1 MEMQFTH
8 EREFTYNRSYRGPIR
23 MVALDWAG
31 TTLDFGC
38 MAPAV
43 VFIAVF
49 KEESVP
55 ITMEEAR
62 IPMGAHK
69 KVHIGLITEIASVRK
84 RWVEVKGS
92 EPNEDDV
99 LRMFERFVPLQEA
112 CLAEYCE
119 LIPGT
124 LEVIE
129 ACRERGYKI
138 GSTSG
143 YLPGMMDILK
153 AEATKRGYTPDATFG
168 AGDVP
173 RGRPFGHMVLRNMLE
188 LDIPCVQSVVKV
200 DDTLTGIEE
209 GLNAGGWAIGLAIAG
224 NEVGVN
230 YEEWMSFSEEL
241 KQKHRDRIYPT
252 MYMRGAHYVIDSIAE
267 LMPCLD
273 DIEARL
279 RRGEKP

>member
-1 MEMQFTH
+1 MQFTY
-8 EREFTYNRSYRGPIR
+8 EREFTYNRAYRGPIK
-23 MVALDWAG
+23 MVVLDWAG
-31 TTLDFGC
+31 TTMDFGC

-43 VFIAVF
+43 VFCKVF
-49 KEESVP
+49 EEEGVP
-55 ITMEEAR
+55 ISMEEAR

-69 KVHIGLITEIASVRK
+69 KVHIGLITESPGVRA
-84 RWVEVKGS
+84 RWTEVKGS
-92 EPNEDDV
+92 EPTEDDV
-99 LRMFERFVPLQEA
+99 SRMFERFVPLQEA
-112 CLAEYCE
+112 CLSEYSE

-124 LEVIE
+124 LDVIK
-129 ACRERGYKI
+129 ACRERGYKL

-143 YLPGMMDILK
+143 YLPGMLAINLADAQK
-153 AEATKRGYTPDATFG
+153 QGYDPDATFG

-173 RGRPFGHMVLRNMLE
+173 RGRPFGHMVLRNILE
-188 LDIPCVQSVVKV
+188 LDISCVQSVVKI

-209 GLNAGGWAIGLAIAG
+209 GLNAGGWAIGLAISG
-224 NEVGVN
+224 NEVGVQHD
-230 YEEWMSFSEEL
+230 EWIAFSEEV

-252 MYMRGAHYVIDSIAE
+252 MYQRGAHYVIDSIAD

>member
-1 MEMQFTH
+1 MQFTY
-8 EREFTYNRSYRGPIR
+8 EREFTYNRAYHGPIK
-23 MVALDWAG
+23 MVVLDWAG
-31 TTLDFGC
+31 TTMDFGC

-43 VFIAVF
+43 VFCKVF
-49 KEESVP
+49 EEEGVP
-55 ITMEEAR
+55 ISMEEAR

-69 KVHIGLITEIASVRK
+69 KVHIGLITEIPGVRA
-84 RWVEVKGS
+84 RWTEAKGS
-92 EPNEDDV
+92 EPTEDDV
-99 LRMFERFVPLQEA
+99 IRMFERFVPLQEA
-112 CLAEYCE
+112 CLSEYSE

-124 LEVIE
+124 LDVIN

-143 YLPGMMDILK
+143 YLPGMLAINLADAQK
-153 AEATKRGYTPDATFG
+153 QGYDPDATFG

-173 RGRPFGHMVLRNMLE
+173 RGRPFGHMVLRNILE
-188 LDIPCVQSVVKV
+188 LDISCVQSVVKI

-209 GLNAGGWAIGLAIAG
+209 GLNAGGWAIGLAISG
-224 NEVGVN
+224 NEVGVQHD
-230 YEEWMSFSEEL
+230 EWVSFSEEV

-252 MYMRGAHYVIDSIAE
+252 MYQRGAHYVIDSIAD

>member
-1 MEMQFTH
+1 MQFTY
-8 EREFTYNRSYRGPIR
+8 EREFTYNRAYRGPIK
-23 MVALDWAG
+23 MVVLDWAG
-31 TTLDFGC
+31 TTMDFGC

-43 VFIAVF
+43 VFCKVF
-49 KEESVP
+49 EEEGVP
-55 ITMEEAR
+55 ISMEEAR

-69 KVHIGLITEIASVRK
+69 KVHIGLITEIPGVRA
-84 RWVEVKGS
+84 RWTEIKGS
-92 EPNEDDV
+92 EPTEDDV
-99 LRMFERFVPLQEA
+99 SRMFERFVPLQEA
-112 CLAEYCE
+112 CLSEYSE

-124 LEVIE
+124 LDVIN

-143 YLPGMMDILK
+143 YLPGMLAINLADAQK
-153 AEATKRGYTPDATFG
+153 QGYDPDATFG

-173 RGRPFGHMVLRNMLE
+173 RGRPFGHMVLRNILE
-188 LDIPCVQSVVKV
+188 LDISCVQSVVKI

-209 GLNAGGWAIGLAIAG
+209 GLNAGGWAIGLAISG
-224 NEVGVN
+224 NEVGVQHD
-230 YEEWMSFSEEL
+230 EWMAFSEEV

-252 MYMRGAHYVIDSIAE
+252 MYQRGAHYVIDSIAD

>member
-1 MEMQFTH
+1 MKFTY
-8 EREFTYNRSYRGPIR
+8 EREFTYNRSYRGPIK
-23 MVALDWAG
+23 MIVLDWAG
-31 TTLDFGC
+31 TTMDFGC

-43 VFIAVF
+43 VFCKVF
-49 KEESVP
+49 EEEGVP

-69 KVHIGLITEIASVRK
+69 KVHIGLITEISGVRA
-84 RWVEVKGS
+84 RWTEAKGA
-92 EPNEDDV
+92 EPTEEDV
-99 LRMFERFVPLQEA
+99 VRMFERFVPLQEA
-112 CLAEYCE
+112 CLSEYST

-124 LEVIE
+124 LEVIKE
-129 ACRERGYKI
+129 CRDRGYKI

-143 YLPGMMDILK
+143 YLPGMLAINQADAK
-153 AEATKRGYTPDATFG
+153 AQGYDPDATFG
-168 AGDVP
+168 AADVP
-173 RGRPFGHMVLRNMLE
+173 RGRPFGHMVLRNILA
-188 LDIPCVQSVVKV
+188 LDISCVQSVVKV

-209 GLNAGGWAIGLAIAG
+209 GLNAGGWAIGIAIAG
-224 NEVGVN
+224 NEVGVQ
-230 YEEWMSFSEEL
+230 YDEWALFSEEL

-252 MYMRGAHYVIDSIAE
+252 MYQRGAHYVIDSIAD

>member
-1 MEMQFTH
+1 MQFTN
-8 EREFTYNRSYRGPIR
+8 EREFTYDRAYRGPIR
-23 MVALDWAG
+23 GIILDWAG

-43 VFIAVF
+43 VFRQVF
-49 KEESVP
+49 EKAGVP
-55 ITMEEAR
+55 ITLEEAR

-69 KVHIGLITEIASVRK
+69 KVHIGLICEIPSVSRH
-84 RWVEVKGS
+84 WVETHGA
-92 EPNEDDV
+92 EPTADDV
-99 LRMFERFVPLQEA
+99 NRMFKDFVPMQEA
-112 CLAEYCE
+112 CLSQYSK

-124 LEVIE
+124 LEVVAE
-129 ACRERGYKI
+129 CRKRGYKI

-143 YLPGMMDILK
+143 YLPGMLAINQAD
-153 AEATKRGYTPDATFG
+153 AEKQGYAPDATYG
-168 AGDVP
+168 AGDVK
-173 RGRPFGHMVLRNMLE
+173 RGRPYPHMVLRNIIE
-188 LDIPCVQSVVKV
+188 LDVSPVQSVVKI

-209 GLNAGGWAIGLAIAG
+209 GLNAGCWAVGLAVSG
-224 NEVGVN
+224 NEVGVPLEDWN
-230 YEEWMSFSEEL
+230 AFPDEV

-252 MYMRGAHYVIDSIAE
+252 MYQRGAHYVVDSIAD

>member
-1 MEMQFTH
+1 MRFTH
-8 EREFTYNRSYRGPIR
+8 EREFTYSRTYHGPIR
-23 MVALDWAG
+23 CVIFDWAG
-31 TTLDFGC
+31 TTMDFGC

-43 VFIAVF
+43 VFCKVF
-49 KEESVP
+49 EEKGVAIS
-55 ITMEEAR
+55 MEEAR

-69 KVHIGLITEIASVRK
+69 KVHIGLICEIPSVRR
-84 RWVEVKGS
+84 RWVETHGNPPTS
-92 EPNEDDV
+92 DDV
-99 LRMFERFVPLQEA
+99 DQMFDRFVPLQEA
-112 CLAEYCE
+112 CLSDYSQ

-124 LEVIE
+124 LDVVN

-143 YLPGMMDILK
+143 YLPGMLAINLAD
-153 AEATKRGYTPDATFG
+153 AEKQGYVPDATFG

-173 RGRPFGHMVLRNMLE
+173 RGRPFGHMVLRNMLA
-188 LDIPCVQSVVKV
+188 LDISPVQSVVKI

-209 GLNAGGWAIGLAIAG
+209 GLNAGGWAIGLAISG
-224 NEVGVN
+224 NEVGLTLDEWDALSD
-230 YEEWMSFSEEL
+230 EE

-252 MYMRGAHYVIDSIAE
+252 MYQRGAHYVIDSIAD

-273 DIEARL
+273 DIEARM

>member
-1 MEMQFTH
+1 MKFTY
-8 EREFTYNRSYRGPIR
+8 EREFTYNRSYRGPIK
-23 MVALDWAG
+23 MVVLDWAG
-31 TTLDFGC
+31 TTMDFGC

-43 VFIAVF
+43 VFCKVF
-49 KEESVP
+49 EEEGVP
-55 ITMEEAR
+55 ISMEEAR

-69 KVHIGLITEIASVRK
+69 KVHIGLITEIPGVRA
-84 RWVEVKGS
+84 RWTEVKGT
-92 EPNEDDV
+92 EPTEEDV
-99 LRMFERFVPLQEA
+99 VRMFERFVPLQEA
-112 CLAEYCE
+112 CLSEYST

-124 LEVIE
+124 LEVIKE
-129 ACRERGYKI
+129 CRERGYKI

-143 YLPGMMDILK
+143 YLPGMLAINQADAK
-153 AEATKRGYTPDATFG
+153 AQGYDPDATFG
-168 AGDVP
+168 AADVP
-173 RGRPFGHMVLRNMLE
+173 RGRPFGHMVLRNILA
-188 LDIPCVQSVVKV
+188 LDISCVQSVVKV

-224 NEVGVN
+224 NEVGVQ
-230 YEEWMSFSEEL
+230 YDEWMSFSEEL

-252 MYMRGAHYVIDSIAE
+252 MYQRGAHYVIDSIAD